1 MGLFNRR
8 RDTPSETVEN
18 LRQQLAIAE
27 ANLELVQQQYIAA
40 TSLHGEARMRESVAS
55 LEHMFL
61 SDPEWMRVTAAS
73 QVEFTEE
80 GLRRI
85 REICRV
91 ASIANPLLR
100 RALSLRSAYVW
111 GNRVE
116 IQVRGNNTDDD
127 VTKTVIHKIQD
138 VVNQFWNDPLNQQA
152 VTGAIARDRLERT
165 LGTDG
170 ELFIALFTDSK
181 NGHVR
186 ARVIGADS
194 ITRIYTSPGDRNEH
208 RFYQRE
214 WDEITYRDDGTQKVE
229 RKKEL
234 HPSINY
240 RPIDQP
246 SSYAGLSVR
255 WDAPI
260 IHVAV
265 NQPEGWLRGIPD
277 VFSALNWARAYKEFL
292 ENWATLMKSLARF
305 AWLMTTNSP
314 GARDQAVK
322 RLTAAPMVDPST
334 GEPLKA
340 GHIGMLPRG
349 AMLEPVRLSGATIDA
364 DSGRPLATM
373 VASALD
379 LPVTMLLAD
388 PGQTGA
394 RAVAETLD
402 QPTELVMQHRR
413 ELWISVFTRILH
425 HVIFT
430 AVEGSR
436 LPGKIQ
442 RDSQTGERIL
452 QLDGDVSYTIDI
464 NIPDLDDPQPDKQV
478 SAVVQAANTGTMPP
492 DLVLR
497 LLLNALQVPDIDG
510 IMRRMVDESGRFVWP
525 EGPWRA
531 AAGLGDE
538 ATQLAS
544 EGDDPATAGAGS
556 MTHDDE

>member
-1 MGLFNRR
+1 
-8 RDTPSETVEN
+8 VEN

-27 ANLELVQQQYIAA
+27 ANLELVQQRYIAA

-111 GNRVE
+111 GHRVE

-208 RFYQRE
+208 WFYQRE

-292 ENWATLMKSLARF
+292 ENWATLMKSLAQFSR
-305 AWLMTTNSP
+305 NS
-314 GARDQAVK
+314 
-322 RLTAAPMVDPST
+322 L
-334 GEPLKA
+334 
-340 GHIGMLPRG
+340 
-349 AMLEPVRLSGATIDA
+349 
-364 DSGRPLATM
+364 
-373 VASALD
+373 
-379 LPVTMLLAD
+379 
-388 PGQTGA
+388 
-394 RAVAETLD
+394 
-402 QPTELVMQHRR
+402 
-413 ELWISVFTRILH
+413 
-425 HVIFT
+425 
-430 AVEGSR
+430 
-436 LPGKIQ
+436 
-442 RDSQTGERIL
+442 
-452 QLDGDVSYTIDI
+452 
-464 NIPDLDDPQPDKQV
+464 
-478 SAVVQAANTGTMPP
+478 
-492 DLVLR
+492 
-497 LLLNALQVPDIDG
+497 
-510 IMRRMVDESGRFVWP
+510 
-525 EGPWRA
+525 
-531 AAGLGDE
+531 
-538 ATQLAS
+538 
-544 EGDDPATAGAGS
+544 
-556 MTHDDE
+556 